1 MSAISELLS
10 SGPENFVQKLFPAGD
25 YLCQIV
31 EAEIKHGYWKPK
43 PPDRPQARWF
53 EVYVPTIEVI
63 DYIPT
68 GDEDIDA
75 QQAEALEKFGDWK
88 GFRPP
93 RGGANSGRYTQWRE
107 IPGFEKKV
115 ECAGIANGLNY
126 DLVEASPN
134 WEAKTGYANGVA
146 RFYNS
151 CNAQGEVG
159 GFVHD
164 VLSTEPDT
172 HTPPITSA
180 IGIGEVI
187 EATKGC
193 YLVVTFIHQQDDP
206 KYEPKLEVESVRE
219 V

>member
-25 YLCQIV
+25 YLCQII
-31 EAEIKHGYWKPK
+31 EAEVKHGYWKPN

-63 DYIPT
+63 DYVPT

-75 QQAEALEKFGDWK
+75 ATKKALENFGDWK

-93 RGGANSGRYTQWRE
+93 RGTANSGRYTQWRE
-107 IPGFEKKV
+107 IPGYDKKI

-126 DLVEASPN
+126 DLVEATPN
-134 WEAKTGYANGVA
+134 WEAKIDYAQSVA

-151 CNAQGEVG
+151 CNAQGEVA

-164 VLSTEPDT
+164 VLSTDKDT
-172 HTPPITSA
+172 HIPPVTEALPIA
-180 IGIGEVI
+180 EVI
-187 EATKGC
+187 NATKGC
-193 YLVVTFIHQQDDP
+193 FLVVTFVHQQDDP
-206 KYEPKLEVESVRE
+206 KYDPKLEVEAVRE